1 MSRLGMSRA
10 GMSRAG
16 MSRVGAVLLL
26 LCSLPL
32 LASAATR
39 DRQEAAAHAA
49 DGAQI
54 ALLERRL
61 LAEMGAAPEQL
72 TPEDYGAAADAF
84 GKLVARARELGLGEQ
99 YFASLATS
107 GERLRLAC
115 RAKVRDLERA
125 TGEDETALEALY
137 RSELWYE
144 INRALSAFGYWRSW
158 ALLGVAQAQGPQQR
172 LQALHRAEAGFKAAS
187 VRILYPGLVQGA
199 WLGLGYV
206 ALARDDPTTA
216 RQRFERLVQA
226 LAERPDNAVRKVAES
241 ELTLLALRRGE
252 VAAPTTIPKEPLS
265 PTLAAVV
272 AEEAFALLERRRREN
287 IGAMPA
293 GERLRKLI
301 ADGYLSDALLA
312 RILAYRDEIVGEDLG
327 VISRLIDAEF
337 AYAYEQYKTTVIK
350 YRQFREQGGERLPID
365 TGPFHYH
372 FVIALL
378 RTELP
383 REARLELERLRKLPQ
398 PNPAVI
404 AALPKLEWLIAEA
417 VYDQHP
423 TEANRAYFERAAGT
437 FVAAAPKD
445 GDVAAAHLGLARTSR
460 DAKAVNR
467 HLRIAGAAPALRDGV
482 ALTALHRG
490 ISDFNRAVARG
501 DVAQQIVIARD
512 LLAAL
517 NALPRKLRREPW
529 QRALTPSLG
538 NSYAYML
545 FAIRNA
551 EAFATGKLADFA
563 QVGVEV
569 LDART
574 LRVTLDHPTPYFLQL
589 LDHFSMFPVHR
600 ATLEQYGDPFQ
611 RGSTWT
617 RAGHFVGNGPFVLDQ
632 WALNKVVVA
641 KKSPTYWDAAQ
652 VKLNAIHYYP
662 VENVSTEERM
672 FRAGQLH
679 LTASIPPDKI
689 EVYRREA
696 PELLRVEPY
705 LGNYF
710 YRLNTQV
717 PQLADPRV
725 RRALAMSIDREQIV
739 EHVTKGGQ
747 QPAHAF
753 TPPDTLGYTAPPG
766 FAYDPEAARQLL
778 AEAGYP
784 DGKGFP
790 PTELLYNTSEGH
802 RKLAVAIQQMW
813 KRELNLEIALNNQ
826 DWKVYLDSVNNG
838 HYQIARAGWIG
849 DYVDPNSF
857 LDMWVTNGGNNQ
869 THWGDAHYDDLVLN
883 CAPKALDRTLR
894 HQCFRE
900 AEALLMAAMP
910 VIPIFYST
918 RNYLAQPSVRGL
930 PANLLGYPL
939 FKQVYL
945 AADGTPAGD

>member
-529 QRALTPSLG
+529 QRALTLQMRAVAGEEPGTLLAAVDAMLVEASTDARVRPVLLWTRLRLLAATDDRAGLSAMADQLVARQTDADGERQFYQFLLELERQQRFSLLAPLAEHFLPALAGQGPDQRQLGLLRIRAATAQGDDPGAFVLARELVQTFPNSGDAWRAYAETADRGGLRFEADRGWAHIAAATPVGSPSWRDALLHRIALG
-538 NSYAYML
+538 ESPEKNCALVAKLRVYQQL
-545 FAIRNA
+545 LNA
-551 EAFATGKLADFA
+551 E
-563 QVGVEV
+563 E
-569 LDART
+569 RT
-574 LRVTLDHPTPYFLQL
+574 A
-589 LDHFSMFPVHR
+589 VH
-600 ATLEQYGDPFQ
+600 T
-611 RGSTWT
+611 
-617 RAGHFVGNGPFVLDQ
+617 
-632 WALNKVVVA
+632 
-641 KKSPTYWDAAQ
+641 AA
-652 VKLNAIHYYP
+652 
-662 VENVSTEERM
+662 
-672 FRAGQLH
+672 
-679 LTASIPPDKI
+679 
-689 EVYRREA
+689 
-696 PELLRVEPY
+696 
-705 LGNYF
+705 
-710 YRLNTQV
+710 V
-717 PQLADPRV
+717 PC
-725 RRALAMSIDREQIV
+725 
-739 EHVTKGGQ
+739 GG
-747 QPAHAF
+747 
-753 TPPDTLGYTAPPG
+753 
-766 FAYDPEAARQLL
+766 
-778 AEAGYP
+778 
-784 DGKGFP
+784 
-790 PTELLYNTSEGH
+790 
-802 RKLAVAIQQMW
+802 
-813 KRELNLEIALNNQ
+813 
-826 DWKVYLDSVNNG
+826 
-838 HYQIARAGWIG
+838 
-849 DYVDPNSF
+849 
-857 LDMWVTNGGNNQ
+857 
-869 THWGDAHYDDLVLN
+869 
-883 CAPKALDRTLR
+883 
-894 HQCFRE
+894 
-900 AEALLMAAMP
+900 
-910 VIPIFYST
+910 
-918 RNYLAQPSVRGL
+918 
-930 PANLLGYPL
+930 
-939 FKQVYL
+939 
-945 AADGTPAGD
+945 